1 VSELLRHRVPLIVA
15 RNAALVIAQQDDTI
29 RMLAAARRWGLRAVV
44 GSSSVFAFGVIRR
57 AIELQRKPRRDQNVN
72 RIAGA
77 VRPAASEQVSDVGAR
92 DSFMLAA
99 TPSAR
104 GRRRT

>member
-1 VSELLRHRVPLIVA
+1 MRFY
-15 RNAALVIAQQDDTI
+15 TG
-29 RMLAAARRWGLRAVV
+29 W
-44 GSSSVFAFGVIRR
+44 VIRR